1 MLEQGSLAQLRHRT
15 LEAVLSAVLDAYA
28 EATRSAAAS
37 PASDSAHAPAPR
49 KKPESGLRYSYAEPP
64 RAPRTPRTPL
74 SPRSPGS
81 VSSGTTEGK
90 GKAKDRARNHRISQ
104 GAKSPRSPLERAA
117 ELADF
122 KAMGRSMLAEDE
134 LALDELR
141 LGGR

>member
-1 MLEQGSLAQLRHRT
+1 MQE
-15 LEAVLSAVLDAYA
+15 AYA
-28 EATRSAAAS
+28 EATKSAPAS
-37 PASDSAHAPAPR
+37 PAMSDSTLGPR
-49 KKPESGLRYSYAEPP
+49 KKPKSGLRYRYAQPK
-64 RAPRTPRTPL
+64 RTPTPKSPMSPM

-81 VSSGTTEGK
+81 ASSSTEGK
-90 GKAKDRARNHRISQ
+90 GKSKDRGRSKVL
-104 GAKSPRSPLERAA
+104 KSPKSPLERAA

>member
-1 MLEQGSLAQLRHRT
+1 M
-15 LEAVLSAVLDAYA
+15 
-28 EATRSAAAS
+28 
-37 PASDSAHAPAPR
+37 SDSTLGPR
-49 KKPESGLRYSYAEPP
+49 KKPESGLRYSYAQPK
-64 RAPRTPRTPL
+64 RTPTPK

-81 VSSGTTEGK
+81 ASSGTEGK
-90 GKAKDRARNHRISQ
+90 GKSKDRGRSKVL
-104 GAKSPRSPLERAA
+104 KSPKSPLERAA